1 VRQNSRTTRLVAA
14 KLAAD
19 AGPPL
24 ERSPDPTVFD
34 TLSERL
40 RATLGNL
47 TGRGRISE
55 ADVDAAMREVRLALL
70 EADVNFKVVKDF
82 VARVREKAVGQDIL
96 ASLTAGQAVVKI
108 VHDELVDLL
117 SKGDRVFHLS
127 GNPAV
132 VAMVGLQG
140 SGKTTTTAKLARHV
154 VKQGRRPL
162 LVAADPY
169 RPAAADQL
177 ETLGRALDIP
187 VYRAPQGT
195 SVPDIARQGVEA
207 AKRQTRDVVIL
218 DTAGRLTVDHE
229 LMQEIAAVNTA
240 VKPIETLL
248 VVDAMTGQE
257 AVAVAQ
263 AFVDAVPVTGLVL
276 TKIDGDARGG
286 AALSISAVTGL
297 PVKFLGTGE
306 KTDALEPFHPDRLAG
321 RILGMGDILTLVER
335 AQETFD
341 VNQAQ
346 QMEEKLRKAS
356 FTLEDMLDQLQQ
368 VQKMGPIGQIMSMIP
383 GMGGMANEAQ
393 AAVDRGE
400 LKRTEAIIRA
410 MTPGERRDPSIL
422 TGSRRRRIAAGAG
435 TTLPEVNRLVKQFSE
450 MQKLMKQ
457 LSGGGR
463 RAALAGLTGGRR

>member
-1 VRQNSRTTRLVAA
+1 
-14 KLAAD
+14 
-19 AGPPL
+19 
-24 ERSPDPTVFD
+24 VFD

-40 RATLGNL
+40 RTTLGNL

-108 VHDELVDLL
+108 VHDELVELL

-154 VKQGRRPL
+154 VKLGRRPL

-177 ETLGRALDIP
+177 ETLGRQLDIP

-195 SVPDIARQGVEA
+195 PVPEIARQGVEA

-218 DTAGRLTVDHE
+218 DTAGRLTVDQE

-263 AFVDAVPVTGLVL
+263 AFVEAVPVTGLIL

-335 AQETFD
+335 AQDTFD
-341 VNQAQ
+341 VKQAQ

-410 MTPGERRDPSIL
+410 MTPAERRDPTIL

-463 RAALAGLTGGRR
+463 RAALAGLTGGRH

>member
-1 VRQNSRTTRLVAA
+1 M
-14 KLAAD
+14 
-19 AGPPL
+19 
-24 ERSPDPTVFD
+24 FD

-40 RATLGNL
+40 RTTLGTL
-47 TGRGRISE
+47 TGRGRSSE

-82 VARVREKAVGQDIL
+82 VARVREKAIGQDIL
-96 ASLTAGQAVVKI
+96 SSLTAGQAVVKI

-117 SKGDRVFHLS
+117 GRGDRVFHLS

-177 ETLGRALDIP
+177 ETLGRQLDIP
-187 VYRAPQGT
+187 VYRAAQGT

-218 DTAGRLTVDHE
+218 DTAGRLSVDRE
-229 LMQEIAAVNTA
+229 LMQEIAAVNDA

-257 AVAVAQ
+257 AVSVAQ

-341 VNQAQ
+341 VKQAQ

-368 VQKMGPIGQIMSMIP
+368 VQKMGPIGQLMSMIP

-410 MTPGERRDPSIL
+410 MTPSERRDPSIL

-435 TTLPEVNRLVKQFSE
+435 TTLPEVNRLVKQFGE

-463 RAALAGLTGGRR
+463 RAAALGGLMGGRR